1 MAEKH
6 DDGKPG
12 VFASMMAL
20 KCPQCREGNLFK
32 TPGLYTINGMGNMYE
47 RCPKCNLK
55 YEQEPGFWWGSMYL
69 NYGYSVAIILPVFVI
84 LKVFVGLSFYAS
96 LAFSGLVLAIFI
108 PVVFRLGR
116 ATWLYWFGKY
126 KTRI

>member
-1 MAEKH
+1 MAKEES
-6 DDGKPG
+6 KPG
-12 VFASMMAL
+12 VFAGIVAL

-32 TPGLYTINGMGNMYE
+32 KPGLYTVSGMGDMYD

-69 NYGYSVAIILPVFVI
+69 NYGFSVAIILPTFIVFKLLLDV
-84 LKVFVGLSFYAS
+84 SFYGS
-96 LAFSGLVLAIFI
+96 LALAGGMLALFI
-108 PVVFRLGR
+108 PVIFRLGR

-126 KTRI
+126 KSPS